1 MSELEV
7 WCVSKLVAM
16 LESVRSAYT
25 LMANSPCRVLAVESE
40 PRLWILG
47 RPRVLNSDVSIIG
60 DCKRCGQLRQEF

>member
-25 LMANSPCRVLAVESE
+25 LMANSSCHVLAVDPEL
-40 PRLWILG
+40 RLGILG
-47 RPRVLNSDVSIIG
+47 RPRVLNSDVIIIG

>member
-16 LESVRSAYT
+16 LESVS
-25 LMANSPCRVLAVESE
+25 MANSPCHVLVVEPE
-40 PRLWILG
+40 PRLGILG
-47 RPRVLNSDVSIIG
+47 RPRVLNSDMSIIG

>member
-25 LMANSPCRVLAVESE
+25 LMANSSYHVLAVAEA
-40 PRLWILG
+40 
-47 RPRVLNSDVSIIG
+47 G
-60 DCKRCGQLRQEF
+60 DFGKAQSTQF